1 MKFKGA
7 VSDTIERITLGVKYG
22 VVIAA
27 FYCIYAIGL
36 FILRGSEPFTHDETT
51 IWGALIAYLVG
62 GIMAGGIV
70 GAFQPMVRSRI
81 GAAIVYGI
89 GAFFVMLS
97 IGVTVDGWRHVDLTG
112 CLVMAATLGIMGSFL
127 WRNLFA

>member
-1 MKFKGA
+1 MKTKGA
-7 VSDTIERITLGVKYG
+7 VSDTIERIILGVKYG
-22 VVIAA
+22 IVIAV

-36 FILRGSEPFTHDETT
+36 FIIRGPEPFVHDETT

-70 GAFQPMVRSRI
+70 GALQPMARSRI

-89 GAFFVMLS
+89 GAFFVMVS
-97 IGVTVDGWRHVDLTG
+97 IGVTVDGWRHVDLIG
-112 CLVMAATLGIMGSFL
+112 CLVMAATLGIMGSFV
-127 WRNLFA
+127 WRNLFG